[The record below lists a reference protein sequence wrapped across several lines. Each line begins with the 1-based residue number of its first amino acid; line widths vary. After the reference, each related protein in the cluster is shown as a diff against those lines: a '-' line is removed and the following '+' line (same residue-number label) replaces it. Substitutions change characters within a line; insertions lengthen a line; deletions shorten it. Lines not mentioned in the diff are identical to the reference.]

1 MNRVWPCRGV
11 RVLEVAQD
19 VAGPYAGALFAA
31 LGAEVIKVE
40 PQGGD
45 RTRWLGP
52 FPGDVVN
59 PDRSGA
65 FIALN
70 AGKRGLVLNPTARG
84 DRTRLRRL
92 ALGADVIIHD
102 LQPESAAELGLDKRT
117 LWADRPDLIVVAVTP
132 FGQTGPYR
140 HHGGAEIVY
149 QALSGCMDITGDP
162 TREPL
167 QIGVPLAQV
176 AAGQNAFIA
185 AMAGLLAREKGGR
198 LADISILESM
208 CSLVEHS
215 PFFWAYL
222 GRIWKRRGN
231 WAGVAGWGLY
241 PCRDGYVGV
250 VSGIADAW
258 PRFVRMLGL
267 EKPELLLQ
275 SARTVHAGELNAA
288 IFQWLSDK
296 SCREAYRLA
305 QEQYRLP
312 FGYLCG
318 AADVLASA
326 QLRFRRF
333 WRRLRQPGLDPLL
346 VPGPPFRVNGWRWR
360 VQPAPRLEADR
371 RVRDW
376 RGRGAS
382 WPLVG
387 TRSDGLPLEGIRVLD
402 LGQVW
407 AGPHCGKVLADLGAQ
422 VIKVE
427 SPVRPDIL
435 RGPLHPRSPAEGCYP
450 DNNPGERPFDRHA
463 YFIDRNLGKMGIAV
477 DLGREEGRQVLLD
490 LARVSDVLIENFSPG
505 VMARMGL
512 GYPELNAVNR
522 GIIYLSMPANGN
534 YGPESSYS
542 GFGITNDLMSGM
554 AKATGYPGEPQNLGI
569 NASDPLAGLHGAA
582 AVLVALWVR
591 ARTGR
596 GAFIDL
602 SQRESAIRA
611 CFQYVLDYQMN
622 GRDAEPLGN
631 RHPRA
636 APHGCYPCRGDDR
649 WICIAATDDAAWHG
663 LCRAMGRPD
672 LAEDPRFRIA
682 AERKFNEDALD
693 AIITSWTAEQD
704 AQELMH
710 LLQSA
715 GVPAGAVAD
724 ARDLMTDAHLE
735 ARDFFH
741 DVEQPTAGK
750 RRHLGGGIVLD
761 PPGRMPRRRP
771 APTFGADNEFILHR
785 VLGYPPE
792 RIRRLRQTGVIA
804 SAPTG
809 YEPPQQGRG
818 EAPSR
823 PEN

>member
-1 MNRVWPCRGV
+1 MNRIWPCRGV
-11 RVLEVAQD
+11 RVLEVAQG

-40 PQGGD
+40 PPGGD
-45 RTRWLGP
+45 RARWLGP

-70 AGKRGLVLNPTARG
+70 AGKRGLVLNPADG
-84 DRTRLRRL
+84 DDRTRLRRL
-92 ALGADVIIHD
+92 ALGADVIIHH
-102 LQPESAAELGLDKRT
+102 LQPESAAELGLDKPSLLT
-117 LWADRPDLIVVAVTP
+117 ARPNLIVVAVTP

-140 HHGGAEIVY
+140 HYRGEEIVY

-162 TREPL
+162 SREPL

-185 AMAGLLAREKGGR
+185 AMAGLLARDRGGR

-296 SCREAYRLA
+296 SCRDAYRLA
-305 QEQYRLP
+305 QEHYHLP

-318 AADVLASA
+318 AADILTSA

-333 WRRLRQPGLDPLL
+333 WRRLRQSDLAPLL
-346 VPGPPFRVNGWRWR
+346 VPGPPFRVHGWRWR
-360 VQPAPRLEADR
+360 VQAAPRLGA
-371 RVRDW
+371 
-376 RGRGAS
+376 RGRTPNWRRRDVS
-382 WPLVG
+382 WPAGGV
-387 TRSDGLPLEGIRVLD
+387 RSDGLPLEGIRVLD

-427 SPVRPDIL
+427 SPARPDIL

-450 DNNPGERPFDRHA
+450 DNDSGERPFDRHA
-463 YFIDRNLGKMGIAV
+463 YFIDRNLGKMGMAL
-477 DLGREEGRQVLLD
+477 DFSRDEGRQVLLD
-490 LARVSDVLIENFSPG
+490 LVRVSDVVIENFSLG
-505 VMARMGL
+505 VMVRMGL
-512 GYPELNAVNR
+512 GYPQLSAVNR
-522 GIIYLSMPANGN
+522 GIICLSMPANGN
-534 YGPESSYS
+534 SGPESSYS

-591 ARTGR
+591 AHTGR

-611 CFQYVLDYQMN
+611 CFQHVLDYQMN
-622 GRDAEPLGN
+622 GREAEPVGN
-631 RHPRA
+631 RHARA
-636 APHGCYPCRGDDR
+636 APHGCYRCRGDDR
-649 WICIAATDDAAWHG
+649 WICIAVTDDAAWHG
-663 LCRAMGRPD
+663 LCRAMGRSD
-672 LAEDPRFRIA
+672 LAQDPRFSSA
-682 AERKFNEDALD
+682 AERKANEDALD
-693 AIITSWTAEQD
+693 AILGAWTANRD
-704 AQELMH
+704 ARDLMH
-710 LLQSA
+710 LLQRA
-715 GVPAGAVAD
+715 GVPAAAVAD
-724 ARDLMTDAHLE
+724 ARDLMSDPHLE
-735 ARDFFH
+735 ARGFFH

-771 APTFGADNEFILHR
+771 APTFGADNESILR
-785 VLGYPPE
+785 QVLGYPPE
-792 RIRRLRQTGVIA
+792 RIRRLRQAGVIV

-809 YEPPQQGRG
+809 YEPPRQGTG
-818 EAPSR
+818 ETLSR